1 MIPFWNKN
9 VPCSEDVCKAMWK
22 PPTKGNSFLAGR
34 GLQPDVPPSEDKSSS
49 PTYDYSSDYGDPC
62 SGGSNGYDRPECHEE
77 CASFDEFDESCQID
91 VSVTKSSIK
100 SRIINGAKYVAGS
113 TPWLVALDWKP
124 EKMANLGE

>member
-1 MIPFWNKN
+1 
-9 VPCSEDVCKAMWK
+9 MWK
-22 PPTKGNSFLAGR
+22 PKATKGNAMLAGR
-34 GLQPDVPPSEDKSSS
+34 GIAPDVPPSEDKSSS
-49 PTYDYSSDYGDPC
+49 DSSDYDYGDLC

-77 CASFDEFDESCQID
+77 CANFDEFDESCQID
-91 VSVTKSSIK
+91 VSVTKSSVK